1 MRCLVDTHALIW
13 WWNEDARLSAAAREA
28 MSARR
33 NTIFVS
39 AATAWEIA
47 TKVRAGRLPSME
59 ERMSFYD
66 NDVIEDG
73 FQHLDIRAEH
83 GVRGGL
89 LEGDHR
95 DPFDRLIAAQAL
107 IEDMT
112 VVTRDPEIGR
122 FGCKVLW

>member
-13 WWNEDARLSAAAREA
+13 WWNADSRLSPTARETMA
-28 MSARR
+28 SRA
-33 NTIFVS
+33 NSIFVS

-47 TKVRAGRLPSME
+47 TKVRAGRLPSMAD
-59 ERMSFYD
+59 RVLLYD
-66 NDVIEDG
+66 QDVTEDG
-73 FQHLDIRAEH
+73 FQHLDVRHDH

-89 LEGDHR
+89 LEGEHR

-107 IEDMT
+107 IENMT
-112 VVTRDPEIGR
+112 VITRDPEIGR